1 MKTTRIALGL
11 LTSFGLA
18 ACQPSGDMGGEQASM
33 PAEAPAPVAATAPAP
48 ASMPAAPAAAPMNT
62 VTYSLINEPTWV
74 NIFAGQDLDEFNV
87 IGGANWQISGDVVE
101 ATSGEPGFLVT
112 RGQYGDVQL
121 MAEFW
126 TSPDAN
132 SGIFMRCQDPANIG
146 AASCYEVNIFDQ
158 RPDQAYRTGGIVDF
172 AEPMAQIDAADQWN
186 TFDIVMEGDHLMVTM
201 NGTLMVDTNDA
212 TFANGAI
219 AFQWS
224 AGTVRFRNLK
234 LRPL

>member
-1 MKTTRIALGL
+1 
-11 LTSFGLA
+11 
-18 ACQPSGDMGGEQASM
+18 
-33 PAEAPAPVAATAPAP
+33 
-48 ASMPAAPAAAPMNT
+48 MNT

-74 NIFAGQDLDEFNV
+74 TLFAGQDLDQFDRV
-87 IGGANWQISGDVVE
+87 GGANWQIVGDVVE

-112 RGQYGDVQL
+112 RGQYGDVRVQ
-121 MAEFW
+121 AEFW

-132 SGIFMRCQDPANIG
+132 SGIFMRCSDTMAIS
-146 AASCYEVNIFDQ
+146 ASNCYEVNIFDQ
-158 RPDQAYRTGGIVDF
+158 RPDQTYRTGAIVDV
-172 AEPMAQIDAADQWN
+172 AEPMAQMDAADQWN

-201 NGTLMVDTNDA
+201 NGTVMVDTHDS
-212 TFANGAI
+212 THTVGPI

>member
-1 MKTTRIALGL
+1 MKTMTTMIGL
-11 LTSFGLA
+11 LAGLVLA
-18 ACQPSGDMGGEQASM
+18 ACQPSGDMGGNTGAEQS
-33 PAEAPAPVAATAPAP
+33 
-48 ASMPAAPAAAPMNT
+48 AAPAAAPAATMPAAAAEEPMNT

-74 NIFAGQDLDEFNV
+74 TLFAGQDLDQFDRV
-87 IGGANWQISGDVVE
+87 GGANWQIVDDVVE

-112 RGQYGDVQL
+112 RGGYGDVRV

-132 SGIFMRCQDPANIG
+132 SGIFMRCSDGTAISAAN
-146 AASCYEVNIFDQ
+146 CYEVNIFDQ
-158 RPDQAYRTGGIVDF
+158 RPDQTYRTGAIVDH
-172 AEPMAQIDAADQWN
+172 AEPMAQVDAANQWN

-201 NGTLMVDTNDA
+201 NGTVMVDTHDS
-212 TFANGAI
+212 THTVGPI